1 MIQVVLFD
9 LGNVLVNLGDTDTLN
24 LMLSSHDNEK
34 DAWLKWLASPSVKA
48 FDTGQISLTDF
59 AGSLIEEVS
68 GTKARTEQV
77 TAFSHEFTYWP
88 QGLFDG
94 ALALVDSVKPHIH
107 RGILSNTN
115 AAHWPRLMQE
125 MKLAGHFDSY
135 FASHHL
141 GAAKP
146 DLLIYQKVLAQLK
159 VMPEQVLFIDD
170 NQINIDAALSL
181 GMHAHRVKG
190 VMEAKAILEDYN
202 LVN

>member
-1 MIQVVLFD
+1 MIHVLLFD
-9 LGNVLVNLGDTDTLN
+9 LGNVLVDLGDTDKLN
-24 LMLSSHDNEK
+24 QMLASHDNEK

-48 FDTGQISLTDF
+48 FDTGQIALVDF
-59 AGSLIEEVS
+59 ASSLIEEVS
-68 GTKARTEQV
+68 GFKATTEQV
-77 TAFSHEFTYWP
+77 SRFSHEFTHWP
-88 QGLFDG
+88 QGLFEG

-125 MKLAGHFDSY
+125 MNLAGHFDSY

-146 DLLIYQKVLAQLK
+146 DVLIYQKVLAQLN

-190 VMEAKAILEDYN
+190 VIEAKAILEDYN